1 MLCFRR
7 VAADSVGMPS
17 GRPSG
22 VRAGTGPTLEAPRPF
37 AARVT
42 MRFWPAPVT
51 AVGARAPE
59 LPRDLRHQIDEGY
72 LVAVS
77 ALRLA
82 VKNGVILHILRDGAP
97 WSETQAVALARE
109 ALETLIAEQ
118 RAGAARL
125 SEESVRAAPT
135 PRETRRASSKRDR
148 ARVRRKREEADRLA
162 ARSRTLRGVVERLEA
177 ARQDEQFLHE
187 LALRARSETLDELM
201 QARLIPRE
209 PVIEQTEEERR
220 ESIAGVLADLQR
232 LMDER
237 TGY

>member
-1 MLCFRR
+1 
-7 VAADSVGMPS
+7 
-17 GRPSG
+17 
-22 VRAGTGPTLEAPRPF
+22 
-37 AARVT
+37 
-42 MRFWPAPVT
+42 MRFWPAPAPV
-51 AVGARAPE
+51 VGARPAE

-82 VKNGVILHILRDGAP
+82 VKNGVILRILRDGAA
-97 WSETQAVALARE
+97 WSEPQAIALARE

-118 RAGAARL
+118 RAGAERL

-135 PRETRRASSKRDR
+135 PRESRAASSKRER
-148 ARVRRKREEADRLA
+148 AKVRRKRDEADRLA
-162 ARSRTLRGVVERLEA
+162 ARSRTLLGVVEKLEA
-177 ARQDEQFLHE
+177 ARDDEAFLHE
-187 LALRARSETLDELM
+187 LALRARAETLDELM

-209 PVIEQTEEERR
+209 PAMEQSEEERR